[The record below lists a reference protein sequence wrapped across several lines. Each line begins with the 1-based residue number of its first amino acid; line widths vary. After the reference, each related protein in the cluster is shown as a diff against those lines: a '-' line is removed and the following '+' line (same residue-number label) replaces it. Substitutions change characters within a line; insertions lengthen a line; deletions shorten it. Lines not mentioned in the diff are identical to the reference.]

1 MYLVVLFTLKAQSL
15 ASRIAIPSDRF
26 RPLSTTVTFSAETP
40 NLRLQLTLPRWNT
53 RALSDSAM
61 KHVLNV
67 GHLPVFTLDGGYTYH
82 ADVRE
87 DCVDQLNLNMTVRA
101 YN

>member
-1 MYLVVLFTLKAQSL
+1 MYPVVLFTLKAQTL
-15 ASRIAIPSDRF
+15 ASRVAIPSDKF

-40 NLRLQLTLPRWNT
+40 DLHLQLTLPRWNT

-67 GHLPVFTLDGGYTYH
+67 GHLPMFILDGGYTYH

-87 DCVDQLNLNMTVRA
+87 DCIDQLNLKMTVRMH
-101 YN
+101 N